1 MQLPSETWLHV
12 SLAFHVDITKK
23 KAGLRSTS
31 RALGTGRP
39 RMDDS
44 GVAGIVNLM
53 RSNTVG

>member
-1 MQLPSETWLHV
+1 MQLPSETWL

-23 KAGLRSTS
+23 KAELRSTS
-31 RALGTGRP
+31 RALETGRP